1 MKNKYE
7 NDGFLDK
14 ELGAALVFPRYSSK
28 NKWFDDE
35 KYRQCLLMHG
45 EPTVNSF
52 SFRKQKL
59 LTIYEKTVFS
69 GVARSRDCSGC
80 CRLISEFSSNLHN

>member
-52 SFRKQKL
+52 SFRKQ
-59 LTIYEKTVFS
+59 
-69 GVARSRDCSGC
+69 
-80 CRLISEFSSNLHN
+80 